1 MPKSILQTGDFMK
14 TKSLLFFALAIVL
27 SACFALV
34 CCGKKGKSVN
44 KLTAEYGITADG
56 AFESGSALNTER
68 YSSDSEQGKAAV
80 AAIGKPYDSAKVAV
94 FDITL
99 TKGNEKVQPSGK
111 VKITMPKPFE
121 ADGYVTYHVKDDN
134 TVEELTTAV
143 NGNNIYFETTGFSYF
158 VVAGLIN
165 AEEQHIHVYVE
176 KVTDRNLVDNAT
188 CQRKAVYRLVCSICG
203 SLGRETFEYGELAP
217 HNLREEKGYDPW
229 CEKDGLTHGR
239 RCINAG
245 CTYTE
250 QKPIPAIGHDMQD
263 VAAKEPTCTEIGWKA
278 YRRCENYCGKIEGY
292 EEIPATGH
300 NLSITVPRVEP
311 TCERW
316 GSEEYTKCSN
326 EGCDYHTE
334 YNGLQA
340 LGHDK
345 EWHDPCEATCT
356 EDGYWVRYATCKRE
370 GCDYS
375 SKVDRYVDKALG
387 HLLKR
392 HEAKEA
398 DCMPG
403 WEAYDECQRE
413 GCDYNT
419 KVEIPANGKHSYVCD
434 VCTTCGGLNPVRYT
448 REGDYIYFGY
458 WPQTCEK
465 DETVIAKLNEMAGK
479 PPLPRDKENPYN
491 WESHEGTTYM
501 WQKIVIYNGTK
512 YLGVQMNDYRASGVY
527 SLRSYI
533 MKNGYFTLE
542 VYWFKYEPI
551 KWKILTTSGNS
562 AFIMSDIALD
572 SFSMQPDRKEENR
585 DGLYASYNNST
596 GVPDGTYANNW
607 EYCFLRQW
615 LNETFYNEV
624 FNDLQKEIIKTVKLD
639 NSARSSNPNDYPKYY
654 GYGEKAGKNKFA
666 DQCKDT
672 DDKIFLLSLRDITTT
687 AYGFNKDVKAE
698 DPARNLQASDFAK
711 LHGAPMNTND
721 KKYVTWYTRSP
732 APANGN
738 QGYAT
743 FVLDRHAKG
752 VIDSIDLVPDGGV
765 VPALWIVL

>member
-1 MPKSILQTGDFMK
+1 MK
-14 TKSLLFFALAIVL
+14 KKSLIFLMLALAL
-27 SACFALV
+27 SLCLALV
-34 CCGKKGKSVN
+34 ACGDKTGGVN
-44 KLTAEYGITADG
+44 KLTAESGITLDG
-56 AFESGSALNTER
+56 AFENDAVLKAEHHSA
-68 YSSDSEQGKAAV
+68 DSEQGKAAI
-80 AAIGKPYDSAKVAV
+80 AAIDKPYDSARVAV
-94 FDITL
+94 FDISVS
-99 TKGNEKVQPSGK
+99 KNGEKVQPSGK

-121 ADGYVTYHVKDDN
+121 SDGYVTYHVKGDN
-134 TVEELTTAV
+134 TVEELKTTV
-143 NGNNIYFETTGFSYF
+143 DGNNITFETTSFSYF
-158 VVAGLIN
+158 VVTGLVN
-165 AEEQHIHVYVE
+165 VEQQHIHSYVE

-203 SLGRETFEYGELAP
+203 SLGRETFEYGELAD
-217 HNLREEKGYDPW
+217 HNLREEKGYDPR
-229 CEKDGLTHGR
+229 CERAGLTHGK
-239 RCINAG
+239 RCINYG
-245 CTYTE
+245 CDYTE
-250 QKPIPAIGHDMQD
+250 QKPIPALEHDMQK
-263 VAAKEPTCTEIGWKA
+263 VEAKEPNCTEIGWKA
-278 YRRCENYCGKIEGY
+278 YMRCSHYCGKIEGY
-292 EEIPATGH
+292 EEIPATDH
-300 NLSITVPRVEP
+300 NMSIHVPRVEP
-311 TCERW
+311 TCEKW
-316 GSEEYTKCSN
+316 GSEEYTRCSN
-326 EGCDYHTE
+326 KGCNYHTE
-334 YNGLQA
+334 YNGLPA

-345 EWHDPCEATCT
+345 ERHEPYKATCT
-356 EDGYWVRYATCKRE
+356 EDGYWGSYYTCKRE

-375 SKVDRYVDKALG
+375 SKSDRYVDNALG
-387 HLLKR
+387 HNLK
-392 HEAKEA
+392 HYEAKQA
-398 DCMPG
+398 DCLPG
-403 WEAYDECQRE
+403 WEEYDKCQRE
-413 GCDYNT
+413 GCEYNT

-434 VCTTCGGLNPVRYT
+434 VCTTCNGLNPVRYT
-448 REGDYIYFGY
+448 RDGNFIYFGY

-465 DETVIAKLNEMAGK
+465 DENVIAKLNEMAGK
-479 PPLPRDKENPYN
+479 PPLPRDKENPHN

-533 MKNGYFTLE
+533 MKNGYFTGE

-551 KWKILTTSGNS
+551 KWRILTTSGNS

-572 SFSMQPDRKEENR
+572 SFSIQPDRKSENR
-585 DGLYASYNNST
+585 DGLFAEYNNST

-607 EYCFLRQW
+607 EYCFLRRW

-624 FNDLQKEIIKTVKLD
+624 FNGLQKEIIKTMKLD
-639 NSARSSNPNDYPKYY
+639 NSARSCNPNDYPNYY
-654 GYGEKAGKNKFA
+654 GYGENAGKNKFA

-698 DPARNLQASDFAK
+698 DPKRNLQATDFAK

-752 VIDSIDLVPDGGV
+752 AMGSIDLVPDGGV
-765 VPALWIVL
+765 VPALWINLNYQQ

>member
-1 MPKSILQTGDFMK
+1 MK
-14 TKSLLFFALAIVL
+14 KRLLLIATSVVSLIVCFSLVLTL
-27 SACFALV
+27 SACAGNGKNGTKTVKELTAESGVTVEGVFENDSALKV
-34 CCGKKGKSVN
+34 EHHSVDSEKGKS
-44 KLTAEYGITADG
+44 AI
-56 AFESGSALNTER
+56 
-68 YSSDSEQGKAAV
+68 
-80 AAIGKPYDSAKVAV
+80 AAIDKPYDSAKVAV
-94 FDITL
+94 FDIAL
-99 TKGNEKVQPSGK
+99 TKGGEKVQPDGK
-111 VKITMPKPFE
+111 VKITMLKPFE
-121 ADGYVTYHVKDDN
+121 SDGYVTYHIKGDN
-134 TVEELTTAV
+134 TVEELKTTV
-143 NGNNIYFETTGFSYF
+143 DGNNIYFETTSFSYF
-158 VVAGLIN
+158 VVAGLVN
-165 AEEQHIHVYVE
+165 ADQQHIHSYVE

-203 SLGRETFEYGELAP
+203 SLGRETFEYGELTD

-229 CEKDGLTHGR
+229 CEKDGLTHGK
-239 RCINAG
+239 RCINPG

-250 QKPIPAIGHDMQD
+250 QKPISAIGHDMQD

-278 YRRCENYCGKIEGY
+278 YKRCEHYCGKIEGY

-311 TCERW
+311 TCEKW
-316 GSEEYTKCSN
+316 GNEEYKKCSN
-326 EGCDYHTE
+326 KGCDYHTD
-334 YNGLQA
+334 YKGLPA
-340 LGHDK
+340 LGHDLQ
-345 EWHDPCEATCT
+345 WHDPCDATCT
-356 EDGYWVRYATCKRE
+356 EDGYWGSYSTCNRE

-375 SKVDRYVDKALG
+375 SKSDRYVDKALG
-387 HLLKR
+387 HKLK
-392 HEAKEA
+392 HCEAKQA
-398 DCMPG
+398 DCLLG

-434 VCTTCGGLNPVRYT
+434 VCTTCQGINPVKYT
-448 REGDYIYFGY
+448 RDDDYIYFGY
-458 WPQTCEK
+458 WPQTLER
-465 DETVIAKLNEMAGK
+465 DENVIAKLNEIAGT

-527 SLRSYI
+527 SLTSYI
-533 MKNGYFTLE
+533 MKNGYFTFE

-551 KWKILTTSGNS
+551 KWRILTTSGNS
-562 AFIMSDIALD
+562 AYIMSDIALD
-572 SFSMQPDRKEENR
+572 SFSIQPNR
-585 DGLYASYNNST
+585 YQGFYNEKY
-596 GVPDGTYANNW
+596 GVFRTDQNGNMDGTYANNW
-607 EYCFLRQW
+607 EYCFLRGW
-615 LNETFYNEV
+615 LNDTFYKEV
-624 FNDLQKEIIKTVKLD
+624 FNDLQKEIIQTTHLD
-639 NSARSSNPNDYPKYY
+639 NTARSSNPNEYPKYY
-654 GYGEKAGKNKFA
+654 GYGENAGKNKFA

-687 AYGFNKDVKAE
+687 AYGFNKDVLAK
-698 DPARNLQASDFAK
+698 DPARNLQATDFAK

-752 VIDSIDLVPDGGV
+752 AIDSIDLTPDGGV
-765 VPALWIVL
+765 VPALWITL

>member
-1 MPKSILQTGDFMK
+1 MK
-14 TKSLLFFALAIVL
+14 KKTFTIFVLALVMSLFFAA
-27 SACFALV
+27 AG
-34 CCGKKGKSVN
+34 CGNDVGSVN
-44 KLTAEYGITADG
+44 KLTAENGVTAEG
-56 AFESGSALNTER
+56 TFEKDFELKTEH
-68 YSSDSEQGKAAV
+68 YAADSEQGKAAISAV
-80 AAIGKPYDSAKVAV
+80 NKPYDGAKVAV

-99 TKGNEKVQPSGK
+99 TKGGEKAQPGGK

-121 ADGYVTYHVKDDN
+121 SDGYVTYHVKGDN
-134 TVEELTTAV
+134 TAEELKTTV
-143 NGNNIYFETTGFSYF
+143 DGNNIYFETTGFSYF
-158 VVAGLIN
+158 VVAGLVN
-165 AEEQHIHVYVE
+165 AEQQHIHTYVE
-176 KVTDRNLVDNAT
+176 KITDSNLVDKAT

-203 SLGRETFEYGELAP
+203 NLGRETFEYGELAD

-229 CEKDGLTHGR
+229 CERDGLTHGR
-239 RCINAG
+239 RCINPG

-250 QKPIPAIGHDMQD
+250 QKPIPAIGHDMED

-278 YRRCENYCGKIEGY
+278 YKRCSHYCGKIEGY

-311 TCERW
+311 TCEKW
-316 GSEEYTKCSN
+316 GNEEYKKCSN
-326 EGCDYHTE
+326 QGCDYHTD
-334 YNGLQA
+334 YKGLQA
-340 LGHDK
+340 LGHDLQK
-345 EWHDPCEATCT
+345 HDPCDATCT
-356 EDGYWVRYATCKRE
+356 EDGYWGSYYTCNRE

-375 SKVDRYVDKALG
+375 SKIDRYVEKALG
-387 HLLKR
+387 HLLK
-392 HEAKEA
+392 HCEAKQA
-398 DCMPG
+398 DCLPG

-434 VCTTCGGLNPVRYT
+434 VCTTCGELNPVRYT
-448 REGDYIYFGY
+448 RDGDYIYFGY
-458 WPQTCEK
+458 WPQTLER
-465 DETVIAKLNEMAGK
+465 DETVVAKLNEIAGT

-527 SLRSYI
+527 SLTSYI
-533 MKNGYFTLE
+533 MKNGYFTFE

-551 KWKILTTSGNS
+551 KWRILTTSGNS

-572 SFSMQPDRKEENR
+572 SFSIQPDRKEENR

-607 EYCFLRQW
+607 EYCFLRGW

-624 FNDLQKEIIKTVKLD
+624 FNDLQKKIIQITHLD
-639 NSARSSNPNDYPKYY
+639 NTARSSNPNDYPKYY

-666 DQCKDT
+666 DQCKNT

-687 AYGFNKDVKAE
+687 AYGFNKDVLAK
-698 DPARNLQASDFAK
+698 DPARNLQATDFAK

-765 VPALWIVL
+765 VPALWITL

>member
-1 MPKSILQTGDFMK
+1 MK
-14 TKSLLFFALAIVL
+14 KKTFAIFVLVLVMSLFFAA
-27 SACFALV
+27 AG
-34 CCGKKGKSVN
+34 CGNDVGSVN
-44 KLTAEYGITADG
+44 KLTAENGVTAEG
-56 AFESGSALNTER
+56 TFEKDFELKTER
-68 YSSDSEQGKAAV
+68 YAADSEQGKAAISAV
-80 AAIGKPYDSAKVAV
+80 NKPYDGAKVAV
-94 FDITL
+94 FDIAL
-99 TKGNEKVQPSGK
+99 TKGGEKAQPGGK

-121 ADGYVTYHVKDDN
+121 SDGYVTYHVKGDN
-134 TVEELTTAV
+134 TAEELKTTV
-143 NGNNIYFETTGFSYF
+143 DGNNIYFETTGFSYF
-158 VVAGLIN
+158 VVAGLVN
-165 AEEQHIHVYVE
+165 AEQQHIHTYVE
-176 KVTDRNLVDNAT
+176 KVTDSNLVDKAT

-203 SLGRETFEYGELAP
+203 SFGRETFEYGELAD

-229 CEKDGLTHGR
+229 CERDGLTHGR

-250 QKPIPAIGHDMQD
+250 QKPIPAIGHDMED

-278 YRRCENYCGKIEGY
+278 YKRCENYCGKTEGY
-292 EEIPATGH
+292 EEILATGH

-311 TCERW
+311 TCEKW
-316 GSEEYTKCSN
+316 GSEEYKKCSN
-326 EGCDYHTE
+326 KGCDYHTE

-356 EDGYWVRYATCKRE
+356 EDGYWGRYATCKRE

-375 SKVDRYVDKALG
+375 SKSDRYVDKALG

-392 HEAKEA
+392 HEAKAA

-434 VCTTCGGLNPVRYT
+434 VCTTCEGLNPVKYT

-458 WPQTCEK
+458 WPQTLER
-465 DETVIAKLNEMAGK
+465 DENVIAKLNEMAGT

-551 KWKILTTSGNS
+551 KWRILTTSGNS
-562 AFIMSDIALD
+562 AYIMSDIALD
-572 SFSMQPDRKEENR
+572 
-585 DGLYASYNNST
+585 
-596 GVPDGTYANNW
+596 
-607 EYCFLRQW
+607 
-615 LNETFYNEV
+615 
-624 FNDLQKEIIKTVKLD
+624 
-639 NSARSSNPNDYPKYY
+639 
-654 GYGEKAGKNKFA
+654 
-666 DQCKDT
+666 
-672 DDKIFLLSLRDITTT
+672 
-687 AYGFNKDVKAE
+687 
-698 DPARNLQASDFAK
+698 
-711 LHGAPMNTND
+711 
-721 KKYVTWYTRSP
+721 
-732 APANGN
+732 
-738 QGYAT
+738 
-743 FVLDRHAKG
+743 
-752 VIDSIDLVPDGGV
+752 
-765 VPALWIVL
+765 

>member
-1 MPKSILQTGDFMK
+1 MK
-14 TKSLLFFALAIVL
+14 KKHLLFLTLALAL
-27 SACFALV
+27 SLCLAFVSCADKN
-34 CCGKKGKSVN
+34 GGVN
-44 KLTAEYGITADG
+44 KLTAEGGITADG
-56 AFESGSALNTER
+56 VFESGSALNTAR
-68 YSSDSEQGKAAV
+68 HSSDSEQGKAAISAV
-80 AAIGKPYDSAKVAV
+80 NKPYDSARVAV

-99 TKGNEKVQPSGK
+99 TKGGEKAQPSGK

-121 ADGYVTYHVKDDN
+121 SDGYVTYHVKDDN
-134 TVEELTTAV
+134 SVEELKTTV
-143 NGNNIYFETTGFSYF
+143 DGNNIYFETTSFSYF
-158 VVAGLIN
+158 VVAGLVN

-203 SLGRETFEYGELAP
+203 SLGRETFEYGELAD

-239 RCINAG
+239 RCINPG

-250 QKPIPAIGHDMQD
+250 QKPIPATGHDMQD
-263 VAAKEPTCTEIGWKA
+263 VAAKAPTCTEIGWKA
-278 YRRCENYCGKIEGY
+278 YKRCEHYCGKTEGY

-300 NLSITVPRVEP
+300 NLTIHVPREEP
-311 TCERW
+311 TCEKW
-316 GSEEYTKCSN
+316 GHEEYYKCSN
-326 EGCDYHTE
+326 DGCDYHTD
-334 YNGLQA
+334 YNGVPALEHDLQ
-340 LGHDK
+340 
-345 EWHDPCEATCT
+345 WHDHCDPTCT
-356 EDGYWVRYATCKRE
+356 EDGYWGSYSTCKRK

-375 SKVDRYVDKALG
+375 SKIDRYVEKALG
-387 HLLKR
+387 HLLKH
-392 HEAKEA
+392 HEAKQA
-398 DCMPG
+398 DCLPG

-434 VCTTCGGLNPVRYT
+434 VCTTCGECNPVKYT
-448 REGDYIYFGY
+448 REGDNIYFGY
-458 WPQTCEK
+458 WPQTLER
-465 DETVIAKLNEMAGK
+465 DETVIAKLNEMAGT

-527 SLRSYI
+527 SLRSYV
-533 MKNGYFTLE
+533 MDNGYFTFE

-551 KWKILTTSGNS
+551 KWRILTTNENS
-562 AFIMSDIALD
+562 AYIMSDIALD
-572 SFSMQPDRKEENR
+572 SFSIQPDRKEENR

-607 EYCFLRQW
+607 EYCFLRGW

-624 FNDLQKEIIKTVKLD
+624 FNGLQKEIIKTSHLD
-639 NSARSSNPNDYPKYY
+639 NTARSSNPNDYPKYY
-654 GYGEKAGKNKFA
+654 GYGENAGKNKFA

-698 DPARNLQASDFAK
+698 DPARNLQATDFAK

-752 VIDSIDLVPDGGV
+752 AIDSIDLVPDGGV
-765 VPALWIVL
+765 VPALWITL

>member
-1 MPKSILQTGDFMK
+1 MK
-14 TKSLLFFALAIVL
+14 TKSLIFFALALVL
-27 SACFALV
+27 SLCLAFVACV
-34 CCGKKGKSVN
+34 DKNGGIN
-44 KLTAEYGITADG
+44 KLTAESGITLDG
-56 AFESGSALNTER
+56 AFEKDFVLKAEHHAA
-68 YSSDSEQGKAAV
+68 DSEQGKAAI
-80 AAIGKPYDSAKVAV
+80 AAIDKPYDSAKIAV
-94 FDITL
+94 FDISVS
-99 TKGNEKVQPSGK
+99 KNGEKVQPDGK

-121 ADGYVTYHVKDDN
+121 SDGFVTYHVKADN
-134 TVEELTTAV
+134 TVEELATTV
-143 NGNNIYFETTGFSYF
+143 DGNNIYFETTGFSYF
-158 VVAGLIN
+158 VVAGLVN
-165 AEEQHIHVYVE
+165 ADQQHIHTYVE
-176 KVTDRNLVDNAT
+176 KITDRNLVDNAT

-229 CEKDGLTHGR
+229 CEKDGLTHGK
-239 RCINAG
+239 RCINPG

-278 YRRCENYCGKIEGY
+278 YKRCEHYCGKTEGY

-300 NLSITVPRVEP
+300 NLSIDVPRVEP
-311 TCERW
+311 TCEKW
-316 GSEEYTKCSN
+316 GSEEYKKCSN
-326 EGCDYHTE
+326 KGCDYHTE
-334 YNGLQA
+334 YNGLSA
-340 LGHDK
+340 FGHDLQ
-345 EWHDPCEATCT
+345 WHDPCDATCT
-356 EDGYWVRYATCKRE
+356 EDGYWLRYSTCNRE

-375 SKVDRYVDKALG
+375 SKVDRYVEKALG
-387 HLLKR
+387 HLLIH
-392 HEAKEA
+392 HEAKQA
-398 DCMPG
+398 DCLPG
-403 WEAYDECQRE
+403 WEEYDECQRE

-434 VCTTCGGLNPVRYT
+434 VCTTCNKLNPVKYT
-448 REGDYIYFGY
+448 RDGNYIYFGY
-458 WPQTCEK
+458 WPQTLER
-465 DETVIAKLNEMAGK
+465 DETVVAKLNEIAGK
-479 PPLPRDKENPYN
+479 PPLPRDKENPFN

-527 SLRSYI
+527 SLTSYI
-533 MKNGYFTLE
+533 MKNGYFTFE

-551 KWKILTTSGNS
+551 KWRILTTSGNS

-572 SFSMQPDRKEENR
+572 SFSIQPDRKSENR
-585 DGLYASYNNST
+585 DGLFADYNNSP

-607 EYCFLRQW
+607 EYCFLRGW

-624 FNDLQKEIIKTVKLD
+624 FNGLQKEIIKTMKLD

-654 GYGEKAGKNKFA
+654 GYGENAGKNKFA

-687 AYGFNKDVKAE
+687 AYGFNKNVLAE
-698 DPARNLQASDFAK
+698 DPARNLQATDFAK

-752 VIDSIDLVPDGGV
+752 AMGSIDLVPDGGV
-765 VPALWIVL
+765 VPALWITL

>member
-1 MPKSILQTGDFMK
+1 MK
-14 TKSLLFFALAIVL
+14 KRLLLIATSVVSLIVCFSLVLTL
-27 SACFALV
+27 SACAGNGKNGTKTVKELTAESGVTVEGVFENDSALKV
-34 CCGKKGKSVN
+34 EHHSVDSEKGKS
-44 KLTAEYGITADG
+44 AI
-56 AFESGSALNTER
+56 
-68 YSSDSEQGKAAV
+68 
-80 AAIGKPYDSAKVAV
+80 AAIDKPYDSAKVAV
-94 FDITL
+94 FDIAL
-99 TKGNEKVQPSGK
+99 TKGGEKVQPDGK
-111 VKITMPKPFE
+111 VKVTMLKPFE
-121 ADGYVTYHVKDDN
+121 SDGYVTYHIKGDN
-134 TVEELTTAV
+134 TVEELKTTV
-143 NGNNIYFETTGFSYF
+143 DGNNIYFETTGFSYF
-158 VVAGLIN
+158 VVAGLVN
-165 AEEQHIHVYVE
+165 AEQQHIHTYVE
-176 KVTDRNLVDNAT
+176 KITDRNLVDNAT

-229 CEKDGLTHGR
+229 CEKDGLTHGK
-239 RCINAG
+239 RCITPG

-278 YRRCENYCGKIEGY
+278 YKRCEHYCGKIEGY

-311 TCERW
+311 TCEKW
-316 GSEEYTKCSN
+316 GNEEYKKCSN
-326 EGCDYHTE
+326 KGCDYHTD
-334 YNGLQA
+334 YKGLPA
-340 LGHDK
+340 LGHDLQ
-345 EWHDPCEATCT
+345 WHDPCDATCT
-356 EDGYWVRYATCKRE
+356 EDGYWGSYSTCNRE

-375 SKVDRYVDKALG
+375 SKLDRYVDKALG
-387 HLLKR
+387 HLLK
-392 HEAKEA
+392 HCEAKQA
-398 DCMPG
+398 DCLPG
-403 WEAYDECQRE
+403 WAAYDECQRE

-434 VCTTCGGLNPVRYT
+434 VCITCNECNPVKYT
-448 REGDYIYFGY
+448 RDGNYIYFGY
-458 WPQTCEK
+458 WPQTCER
-465 DETVIAKLNEMAGK
+465 DETVIAKLNEMAGT

-533 MKNGYFTLE
+533 MKNGYFTFE

-551 KWKILTTSGNS
+551 KWRILTTSGNS

-572 SFSMQPDRKEENR
+572 SFSIQPDRKSEIR
-585 DGLYASYNNST
+585 GDLLASYNNST

-607 EYCFLRQW
+607 EYCFLRGW

-624 FNDLQKEIIKTVKLD
+624 FNGLQKEIIKTTHLD
-639 NSARSSNPNDYPKYY
+639 NSARSSNPNDNPNYY
-654 GYGEKAGKNKFA
+654 GYKENAGKNKYA

-687 AYGFNKDVKAE
+687 AYGFNKDVRAK
-698 DPARNLQASDFAK
+698 DPARNLLATDFAK
-711 LHGAPMNTND
+711 FRGAPMD
-721 KKYVTWYTRSP
+721 IYEEKYVTWYTRSP
-732 APANGN
+732 TAGDGN

-752 VIDSIDLVPDGGV
+752 DIGSTSLVPDGGV
-765 VPALWIVL
+765 VPALWITI

>member
-1 MPKSILQTGDFMK
+1 MK
-14 TKSLLFFALAIVL
+14 IKSLLFFTLAIVL

-34 CCGKKGKSVN
+34 CCGKKDKPVN

-80 AAIGKPYDSAKVAV
+80 AAIDKPYDSAKVAV

-121 ADGYVTYHVKDDN
+121 ADGYVTYHVKGDN
-134 TVEELTTAV
+134 TVEELSTAV

-217 HNLREEKGYDPW
+217 HNLREEKGYDPR

-250 QKPIPAIGHDMQD
+250 QTAIPATGHNMQD

-278 YRRCENYCGKIEGY
+278 YRRCENYCGKTEGY
-292 EEIPATGH
+292 EEILATGH

-311 TCERW
+311 TCEKW
-316 GSEEYTKCSN
+316 GSEEYKKCSN
-326 EGCDYHTE
+326 KGCDYHTE

-387 HLLKR
+387 HNLKH
-392 HEAKEA
+392 HEAKQA
-398 DCMPG
+398 DCLPG
-403 WEAYDECQRE
+403 WDEYDECQRE

-434 VCTTCGGLNPVRYT
+434 VCTTCNELNPVRYT
-448 REGDYIYFGY
+448 RDGNDIYFGY

-465 DETVIAKLNEMAGK
+465 DENVIAKLNEMAGK

-572 SFSMQPDRKEENR
+572 SFSMQPDRKGENR

-607 EYCFLRQW
+607 EYSFIRGW

-624 FNDLQKEIIKTVKLD
+624 FNNLQKEIIKTMKLD
-639 NSARSSNPNDYPKYY
+639 NSARSCNPNEYPKYY

-687 AYGFNKDVKAE
+687 AYGFNKDVLAE
-698 DPARNLQASDFAK
+698 DPARNLQATDFAK

-732 APANGN
+732 SPANGN

-765 VPALWIVL
+765 VPALWIAL

>member
-1 MPKSILQTGDFMK
+1 MK
-14 TKSLLFFALAIVL
+14 KKSLLFLALALAL
-27 SACFALV
+27 SLCLALV
-34 CCGKKGKSVN
+34 ACGDNNAEVN
-44 KLTAEYGITADG
+44 KLTAESGITADG
-56 AFESGSALNTER
+56 AFENDSVLSTVHH
-68 YSSDSEQGKAAV
+68 SSDSEQGKAAIS
-80 AAIGKPYDSAKVAV
+80 ATGKPYDSARVAV

-99 TKGNEKVQPSGK
+99 TKGGEKVQPRGK

-121 ADGYVTYHVKDDN
+121 SDGYVTYHVKDDN
-134 TVEELTTAV
+134 TVEELATTAD
-143 NGNNIYFETTGFSYF
+143 GNNIHFETTSFSYF
-158 VVAGLIN
+158 VVTGLVN
-165 AEEQHIHVYVE
+165 ADQQHIHNYVE

-203 SLGRETFEYGELAP
+203 SLGRETFEYGEFAD
-217 HNLREEKGYDPW
+217 HNVREEKGYDPQ
-229 CEKDGLTHGR
+229 CERDGLTHGK
-239 RCINAG
+239 RCINPG

-278 YRRCENYCGKIEGY
+278 YKRCEHYCGKTEGY

-311 TCERW
+311 TCEKW
-316 GSEEYTKCSN
+316 GNEEYKKCSN
-326 EGCDYHTE
+326 QGCDYHTD
-334 YNGLQA
+334 YNGLPA

-345 EWHDPCEATCT
+345 ERHDPYAATCT
-356 EDGYWVRYATCKRE
+356 EDGYWGSYYTCKRE

-375 SKVDRYVDKALG
+375 SKSDRYVEKALG
-387 HLLKR
+387 HNLKH
-392 HEAKEA
+392 HEAKQA
-398 DCMPG
+398 DCLPG
-403 WEAYDECQRE
+403 WDEYDECQRE
-413 GCDYNT
+413 SCDYST

-434 VCTTCGGLNPVRYT
+434 VCTTCNGINPVRYT
-448 REGDYIYFGY
+448 REGDHIYFGY
-458 WPQTCEK
+458 WPQTLER
-465 DETVIAKLNEMAGK
+465 DENVIAKLNEIAGK

-533 MKNGYFTLE
+533 MENGYFTGE

-551 KWKILTTSGNS
+551 KWRILTTSGNS

-572 SFSMQPDRKEENR
+572 SFSLQPDRYQ
-585 DGLYASYNNST
+585 GFYNEKY
-596 GVPDGTYANNW
+596 GVFRTDQNGNMDGTYANNW
-607 EYCFLRQW
+607 EYCFLRRW

-624 FNDLQKEIIKTVKLD
+624 FNKLQKEIIQTTRLD
-639 NSARSSNPNDYPKYY
+639 NTARSSNPNDYPKYY
-654 GYGEKAGKNKFA
+654 GYGENAGKNKFA

-698 DPARNLQASDFAK
+698 DPARNLQATDFAK
-711 LHGAPMNTND
+711 LHGAPINTND

-752 VIDSIDLVPDGGV
+752 AMGSIDLTPDGGV
-765 VPALWIVL
+765 VPALWITL

>member
-1 MPKSILQTGDFMK
+1 MK
-14 TKSLLFFALAIVL
+14 KKSLIFLMLALAL
-27 SACFALV
+27 SLCLALV
-34 CCGKKGKSVN
+34 ACTDKNESVN
-44 KLTAEYGITADG
+44 KLTAESGITADG
-56 AFESGSALNTER
+56 VFESGSALSTAHH
-68 YSSDSEQGKAAV
+68 STDSEQGKAAIS
-80 AAIGKPYDSAKVAV
+80 AIDKPYDSARVAV

-99 TKGNEKVQPSGK
+99 TKGGEKVQPGGK
-111 VKITMPKPFE
+111 VRITMPKPFE
-121 ADGYVTYHVKDDN
+121 SDGYVTYHVKDDN
-134 TVEELTTAV
+134 SVEELATTAD
-143 NGNNIYFETTGFSYF
+143 GNNIYFETTSFSYF
-158 VVAGLIN
+158 VVAGLVN
-165 AEEQHIHVYVE
+165 AEEQHIHTYVE
-176 KVTDRNLVDNAT
+176 KVTDRNLVDDAT
-188 CQRKAVYRLVCSICG
+188 CQKKAVYRLVCSICG

-217 HNLREEKGYDPW
+217 HNLREEKGYDPR
-229 CEKDGLTHGR
+229 CEKDGLTHGK
-239 RCINAG
+239 RCITPG

-250 QKPIPAIGHDMQD
+250 QTAIPAIGHDMQD

-278 YRRCENYCGKIEGY
+278 YKRCAHYCGKTEGY

-311 TCERW
+311 TCEKW
-316 GSEEYTKCSN
+316 GNEEYKKCSN

-345 EWHDPCEATCT
+345 EWHEACEATCT
-356 EDGYWVRYATCKRE
+356 EDGYWGRYATCKRE
-370 GCDYS
+370 GCDYT
-375 SKVDRYVDKALG
+375 SKSDRYVEKALG
-387 HLLKR
+387 HNLKH
-392 HEAKEA
+392 HEAKQA
-398 DCMPG
+398 DCLPG

-434 VCTTCGGLNPVRYT
+434 VCTTCQGINPVKYT
-448 REGDYIYFGY
+448 REGDNIYFGY
-458 WPQTCEK
+458 WPQTLER
-465 DETVIAKLNEMAGK
+465 DETVVAKLNEIAGK

-551 KWKILTTSGNS
+551 KWRILTTSGNS
-562 AFIMSDIALD
+562 AYIMSDIALD
-572 SFSMQPDRKEENR
+572 SFSIQPDRKGENR
-585 DGLYASYNNST
+585 DGLFAEYNNST
-596 GVPDGTYANNW
+596 GVPDGIYANNW
-607 EYCFLRQW
+607 EYCFLRGW

-624 FNDLQKEIIKTVKLD
+624 FNGLQKEIIKTMKLD
-639 NSARSSNPNDYPKYY
+639 NTARSCNPNDYPKYY
-654 GYGEKAGKNKFA
+654 GYGENAGKNKFA

-687 AYGFNKDVKAE
+687 AYGFNKDVLAE
-698 DPARNLQASDFAK
+698 DPARNLQATDFAK

-752 VIDSIDLVPDGGV
+752 AIDSIDLVPNGGV
-765 VPALWIVL
+765 VPALWITL